1 MFNAF
6 SGKVGI
12 IQMKE
17 HTKGFLI
24 AIEGID
30 GSGKTTLTKIIQE
43 RLANEGKD
51 VFALPSGGFDSN
63 EVEAQLRKI
72 VITENSGVTKNTETL
87 IYFAS
92 LAQKVEQYIL
102 PAFYADKI
110 VIVDRFILST
120 FVFAHYMFKQDRKL
134 TEGILRFASQSII
147 PDFTFLCDLEAEVA
161 YSRLICRGTE
171 LSRREKQGVTF
182 MNAMRGWYL
191 KEIANSSKCYEIIR
205 TDKVTIEEMEEYIN
219 ALEQYVY

>member
-1 MFNAF
+1 MINAF
-6 SGKVGI
+6 DGKVAI
-12 IQMKE
+12 IQMKK
-17 HTKGFLI
+17 HTKGYLI

-43 RLANEGKD
+43 RLVNEGKD
-51 VFALPSGGFDSN
+51 VFALPSGGFDSK

-102 PAFYADKI
+102 PALYADKI

-134 TEGILRFASQSII
+134 MEGILQFASQSII
-147 PDFTFLCDLEAEVA
+147 PDFTFLILKVQNIICQSYFKSFWTKCFAKVGNYR
-161 YSRLICRGTE
+161 YSTYCNGTFGCIM
-171 LSRREKQGVTF
+171 LWSTGNIYSGCT
-182 MNAMRGWYL
+182 
-191 KEIANSSKCYEIIR
+191 
-205 TDKVTIEEMEEYIN
+205 
-219 ALEQYVY
+219 